1 MDHLELIALVGL
13 LIGLVAVAPNM
24 VDGKA
29 GKALP
34 AAVGLVFLGIVGALV
49 M

>member
-1 MDHLELIALVGL
+1 MDHLELIALVGV
-13 LIGLVAVAPNM
+13 LIGLTAVAPNI

-34 AAVGLVFLGIVGALV
+34 AAVGLVVLGIAGALA